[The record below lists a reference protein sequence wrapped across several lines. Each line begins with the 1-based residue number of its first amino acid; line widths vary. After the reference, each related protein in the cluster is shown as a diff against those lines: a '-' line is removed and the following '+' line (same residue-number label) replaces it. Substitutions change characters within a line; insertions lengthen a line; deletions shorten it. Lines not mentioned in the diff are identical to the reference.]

1 MEARQALHVLVDE
14 LPEDELVAAK
24 RFLEYL
30 RQQTEDPL
38 RSFLEAAP
46 WDDEPLTEEDRVAIE
61 EGLAEKAR
69 GEVVAHD
76 DVERLLREAK

>member
-1 MEARQALHVLVDE
+1 METRQALHTLVDE

-30 RQQTEDPL
+30 RQQAEDPL
-38 RSFLEAAP
+38 RSLLDAAP
-46 WDDEPLTEEDRVAIE
+46 WDEEPLTEEDRLAIQ

-69 GEVVAHD
+69 GEVVAHG